1 MIISLSKSYALFR
14 GQMYLE
20 IFEQFLEE
28 HCFKITQERRL
39 VYDNALATDD
49 HFDVDS
55 FLVRLINR

>member
-1 MIISLSKSYALFR
+1 
-14 GQMYLE
+14 MYLE